1 MISIS
6 RTLYKMV
13 RSLVLLLSIPFR
25 YGTRTCLGIA
35 DSSSPIY
42 GILYCYGAIVF
53 CHSFVKRQIM
63 TYLHTE
69 SHTILHKIRR
79 GIIITFATLN
89 YTFHGKHFNL
99 IIPFLVLLFLI
110 MTVCSTWTLRMLKM
124 DCRLH
129 SVHRTEIGEAK
140 KKRCQMECFAHWKHD
155 EVLVIFCN
163 HCERNRGKTEIVD
176 CQFGVVS
183 GRNIYRVFAYMRVIY
198 WLVLPKLNDV
208 TWFNINRLRF
218 RQNVCQTVTF
228 ITTMIPEHLCFIYP

>member
-13 RSLVLLLSIPFR
+13 RSLVLLLLLSIPFR
-25 YGTRTCLGIA
+25 YETHTCLGIA

-42 GILYCYGAIVF
+42 GIYCYGAIVF

-110 MTVCSTWTLRMLKM
+110 MTVCSTWALRILKM
-124 DCRLH
+124 DC
-129 SVHRTEIGEAK
+129 
-140 KKRCQMECFAHWKHD
+140 
-155 EVLVIFCN
+155 
-163 HCERNRGKTEIVD
+163 
-176 CQFGVVS
+176 
-183 GRNIYRVFAYMRVIY
+183 
-198 WLVLPKLNDV
+198 
-208 TWFNINRLRF
+208 
-218 RQNVCQTVTF
+218 TVT
-228 ITTMIPEHLCFIYP
+228 TVYTGQR